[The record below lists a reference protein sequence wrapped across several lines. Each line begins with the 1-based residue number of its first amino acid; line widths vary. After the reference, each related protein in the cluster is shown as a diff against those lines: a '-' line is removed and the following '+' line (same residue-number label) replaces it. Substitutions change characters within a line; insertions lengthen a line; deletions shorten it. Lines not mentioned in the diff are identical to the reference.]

1 MLRVYHSIGK
11 TYVQSLPLELVVGE
25 VVGAKASAEGSR

>member
-1 MLRVYHSIGK
+1 YHSIGK

-25 VVGAKASAEGSR
+25 VVGATGSAEGK